1 VQLESQLKKQQQQQ
15 QQVLSKSADAASSR
29 VPQENKENLPKEVSA
44 LKVPPTSFSRQETSE
59 NGEMVL
65 PPPTTIDDHHHHHG
79 IDAVELGQQVSELEM
94 EVATLRASLA
104 GHERV
109 MREQARENQRLSIVE
124 REAKRDGFKFE
135 ETK

>member
-1 VQLESQLKKQQQQQ
+1 VQLESQLKKQQQF
-15 QQVLSKSADAASSR
+15 LSKSADAASSR

-44 LKVPPTSFSRQETSE
+44 LKIPPTSSRQETSE
-59 NGEMVL
+59 NGEMVV
-65 PPPTTIDDHHHHHG
+65 PPPTTTIDDHHHHG

>member
-1 VQLESQLKKQQQQQ
+1 VQLESQLKKQQQF
-15 QQVLSKSADAASSR
+15 LSKSADAASSR
-29 VPQENKENLPKEVSA
+29 APQENKENFPKEVTA
-44 LKVPPTSFSRQETSE
+44 LKIPPTSSRQETSDE
-59 NGEMVL
+59 NGERVV
-65 PPPTTIDDHHHHHG
+65 PPPTTTDDHHHHG